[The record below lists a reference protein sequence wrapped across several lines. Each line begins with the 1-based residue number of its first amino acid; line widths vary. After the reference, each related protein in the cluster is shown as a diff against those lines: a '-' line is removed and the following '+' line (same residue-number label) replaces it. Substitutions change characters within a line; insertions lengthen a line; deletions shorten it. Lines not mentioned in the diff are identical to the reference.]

1 MNNLFKYHYLNI
13 VTSSI
18 YFLKSLQDM
27 TFLQLSLVTWRKK
40 NNIAVKNRFDSLPAI
55 KSIWFRVES
64 FSLGSRLGRGPRRRL
79 GPEYEQHVLTCLKN
93 PTDLLKY
100 LDDVSP
106 SLLDWVGSPQYIH
119 LYQYKR
125 CFKIIPWTSGGAST
139 FWFFRRSMCSTAC
152 EGKKKPSSIIIIML
166 SYKSFMWNFHI
177 F

>member
-106 SLLDWVGSPQYIH
+106 SLLDWVGSPPPPNISIYINIKDV
-119 LYQYKR
+119 LKSYRELQVEPR
-125 CFKIIPWTSGGAST
+125 PSGFLDAP
-139 FWFFRRSMCSTAC
+139 CALLPVK
-152 EGKKKPSSIIIIML
+152 EKKNPAQ
-166 SYKSFMWNFHI
+166 
-177 F
+177 